1 MRFLL
6 DQPLGG
12 LAKWLRLCGLDAQ
25 VMNFSPGRGVGLPPP
40 VSGVF
45 ILTRQAKHRHL
56 RRDDVLGL
64 AANEPEG
71 QLLEVFRRLKLSRRD
86 LAPLSRCGECNVPLT
101 PVSRETAQGLVPDHV
116 FHTQAE
122 FFQCPRCG
130 RLYWPGSHP
139 ARITAHLE
147 RLFREPEGDRPGASS
162 ARKGASH
169 GI

>member
-1 MRFLL
+1 MKFLL

-12 LAKWLRLCGLDAQ
+12 LARWLRLCGLDAQ
-25 VMNFSPGRGVGLPPP
+25 VMNFSPRQGVGLPPP
-40 VSGVF
+40 VPGAC
-45 ILTRQAKHRHL
+45 ILTRQGQHRQL
-56 RRDDVLGL
+56 RRDDVLVL
-64 AANEPEG
+64 AANDPQG

-86 LAPLSRCGECNVPLT
+86 LAPLSRCGECNDLLT

-139 ARITAHLE
+139 ARITAQLQHLLREQEGGRPE
-147 RLFREPEGDRPGASS
+147 RSS
-162 ARKGASH
+162 SRKGASH
-169 GI
+169 GV